1 MNVFFCLY
9 WSRYILVIR
18 VCFLTHYR
26 VICRRFSMEN
36 YSPVYFLQTEMYF
49 SALSLSLESGYSLI
63 NP

>member
-1 MNVFFCLY
+1 MFFLFILGALY
-9 WSRYILVIR
+9 SRNQGI
-18 VCFLTHYR
+18 FLTHYR
-26 VICRRFSMEN
+26 VICRRLSYEN